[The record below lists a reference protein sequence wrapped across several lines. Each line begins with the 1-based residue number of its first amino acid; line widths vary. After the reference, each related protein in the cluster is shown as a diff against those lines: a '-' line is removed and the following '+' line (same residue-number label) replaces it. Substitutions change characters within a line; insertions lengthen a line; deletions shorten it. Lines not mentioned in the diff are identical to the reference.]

1 MSKRFS
7 LPSNLFK
14 LYGLFILIMAKIYP
28 TEKDLIDA
36 CISQNRQAQFELF
49 ERYKVAM
56 FNVVFR
62 ISSDYDQANDLLQE
76 GFIEVFRHLRNF
88 RRDSALG
95 AWIKTI
101 MIRKA
106 LKEIK
111 AQVVFEE
118 LSEDMRSDELMLD
131 QWIDAELLDLA
142 IRSLPESSR
151 AVFLLFEIEGYSHE
165 EISKLLKVTVGT
177 SKSQL
182 HYAKKLL
189 QSKLSTNFSSK

>member
-1 MSKRFS
+1 
-7 LPSNLFK
+7 
-14 LYGLFILIMAKIYP
+14 MAKNYP

-36 CISQNRQAQFELF
+36 CLSQDRQAQFELF

-56 FNVVFR
+56 FNVIFR
-62 ISSDYDQANDLLQE
+62 ISNDYDQANDVLQE
-76 GFIEVFRHLRNF
+76 GFIEVFRHLKSF
-88 RRDSALG
+88 RRDSAIG

-106 LKEIK
+106 LKSIK
-111 AQVVFEE
+111 AQVAFEE
-118 LSEDMRSDELMLD
+118 LNEEIITNELILD

-151 AVFLLFEIEGYSHE
+151 AVFVLFEIEGYSHE
-165 EISKLLKVTVGT
+165 EISKLLNVTIGT

-182 HYAKKLL
+182 NYAKKLL
-189 QSKLSTNFSSK
+189 QSKLSRNYSSK

>member
-1 MSKRFS
+1 
-7 LPSNLFK
+7 
-14 LYGLFILIMAKIYP
+14 MAKNYP

-36 CISQNRQAQFELF
+36 CLSQDRQAQFELF

-56 FNVVFR
+56 FNVIFR
-62 ISSDYDQANDLLQE
+62 ISNDYDQANDVLQE
-76 GFIEVFRHLRNF
+76 GFIEVFRHLKSF
-88 RRDSALG
+88 RKDSTIG

-106 LKEIK
+106 LKNVK

-118 LSEDMRSDELMLD
+118 LNEEIISNELMLD
-131 QWIDAELLDLA
+131 QWIDAELLDHA
-142 IRSLPESSR
+142 IRGLPESSR
-151 AVFLLFEIEGYSHE
+151 AVFVLFEIEGYSHE
-165 EISKLLKVTVGT
+165 EISKLLNVTIGT

-189 QSKLSTNFSSK
+189 QTKLSKNYSNK

>member
-1 MSKRFS
+1 
-7 LPSNLFK
+7 
-14 LYGLFILIMAKIYP
+14 MAKNYP
-28 TEKDLIDA
+28 IEKDLIDA
-36 CISQNRQAQFELF
+36 CLSQDRQAQFELF

-56 FNVVFR
+56 FNLVFR
-62 ISSDYDQANDLLQE
+62 ISNDYDQANDLLQE
-76 GFIEVFRHLRNF
+76 GFIEVFRHLKSF

-106 LKEIK
+106 LKGIK
-111 AQVVFEE
+111 AQIVFEE
-118 LSEDMRSDELMLD
+118 LNEEIISNELMLD
-131 QWIDAELLDLA
+131 QWIDAELLDQA

-151 AVFLLFEIEGYSHE
+151 AVFVLFEIEGYSHE
-165 EISKLLKVTVGT
+165 EISKLLNVTIGT

-189 QSKLSTNFSSK
+189 QSKLSKNYFSK

>member
-1 MSKRFS
+1 
-7 LPSNLFK
+7 
-14 LYGLFILIMAKIYP
+14 MAKNYP

-36 CISQNRQAQFELF
+36 CLSQDRQAQFELF

-56 FNVVFR
+56 FNVIFR
-62 ISSDYDQANDLLQE
+62 ISNDYDQANDVLQE
-76 GFIEVFRHLRNF
+76 GFIEVFRHLKSF
-88 RRDSALG
+88 RRDSAIG

-106 LKEIK
+106 LKNTK

-118 LSEDMRSDELMLD
+118 LNEEIITNELMLD
-131 QWIDAELLDLA
+131 QWIDAETLDLA
-142 IRSLPESSR
+142 IRSLPGSSR
-151 AVFLLFEIEGYSHE
+151 AVFVLFEIEGYSHE
-165 EISKLLKVTVGT
+165 EISKLLNVTIGT

-189 QSKLSTNFSSK
+189 QTKLSKNYPSK